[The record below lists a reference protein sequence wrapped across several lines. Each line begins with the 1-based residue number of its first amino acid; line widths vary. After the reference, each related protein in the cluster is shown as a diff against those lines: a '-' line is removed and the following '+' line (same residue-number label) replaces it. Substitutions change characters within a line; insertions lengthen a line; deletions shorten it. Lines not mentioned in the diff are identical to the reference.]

1 MNDLGSPTYDSLSE
15 REISSKKIR
24 CLLIGSTDP
33 LTRNLRSGAALRYYN
48 PPEGVSYHLRMERL
62 GYPAYLGYYSLK
74 PLTTPLSVAR
84 LFAEAIYPLGEKG
97 HSLVHSFYWSLHR
110 YRVPWIHEN
119 DQSLSQL
126 LSGYVKL
133 NGFPQRRIVELASAL
148 LNSRMC
154 KSIVVWSEWAKK
166 GYAEDGVDRSKIR
179 VIPPPFP
186 LINDRKRHDNAN
198 ILFLGR
204 DYKRKGGDTALSAFR
219 ELRKRFE
226 NIHLI
231 YVGKIRDPIA
241 LKQIVQ
247 DKQITYFES
256 VSQQVL
262 LSEIFPVADIF
273 LLPCRAEAFGMSLVE
288 ALGRGIP
295 VVSSKISAI
304 PEIVQDRVTG
314 FLNNPSDLQGFVSTT
329 EKLLEEKSRKEMG
342 KRAALSVLEK
352 YSPGKI
358 STQLLKTYLNS
369 LD

>member
-1 MNDLGSPTYDSLSE
+1 MGSPTTDSPSE
-15 REISSKKIR
+15 HEISSVKIR
-24 CLLIGSTDP
+24 CLLAGGTDP
-33 LTRNLRSGAALRYYN
+33 LTRNLRSGVALRFHN
-48 PPEGVSYHLRMERL
+48 PPKGVSYDLRMERL
-62 GYPAYLGYYSLK
+62 GYPSYLGYYSMK

-84 LFAEAIYPLGEKG
+84 LFAEAVFPLGEKAY
-97 HSLVHSFYWSLHR
+97 SLVHSFYWSLHR

-148 LNSRMC
+148 INSRMC
-154 KSIVVWSEWAKK
+154 KSVVVWSEWAKK

-186 LINDRKRHDNAN
+186 MIHDRKRHDNVN

-204 DYKRKGGDTALSAFR
+204 DYKRKGGDTALSVFR
-219 ELRKRFE
+219 ELRKEFE

-231 YVGKIRDPIA
+231 YIGKIRDPIA

-256 VSQQVL
+256 VSQHVL

-288 ALGRGIP
+288 VLSRGIP

-304 PEIVQDRVTG
+304 PEIVRDRITG
-314 FLNNPSDLQGFVSTT
+314 FLNDPLDLQAFVSST
-329 EKLLEEKSRKEMG
+329 EKLVEEKTRKEMG
-342 KRAALSVLEK
+342 TRAAQSVQEK
-352 YSPGKI
+352 YSPDEI
-358 STQLLKTYLNS
+358 SLRLLETYLNS